1 MGRRWG
7 HPPREESL
15 GWEKECT
22 SGLQHVNME
31 VLLPQLDEDGELR
44 VRHTGLLPVPE
55 GGAAAKT
62 GQRMND
68 VGRKCSPFPLPLNY
82 TQCLNFQH
90 VFTSQQALQPNT
102 FHSCHHNIQATKT
115 LRNSSAPNLPELL
128 ASLNASLPKASS
140 GPPWCSSG

>member
-1 MGRRWG
+1 MGTWWG

-22 SGLQHVNME
+22 SGLQHVKME

-55 GGAAAKT
+55 GGAMAKT

-68 VGRKCSPFPLPLNY
+68 VGRKSGGRR
-82 TQCLNFQH
+82 
-90 VFTSQQALQPNT
+90 
-102 FHSCHHNIQATKT
+102 KG
-115 LRNSSAPNLPELL
+115 RNKGEELDF
-128 ASLNASLPKASS
+128 KVK
-140 GPPWCSSG
+140 